1 MAESCKLP
9 KSRIM
14 FLPKVGGTYLQIKLD
29 CRKGVSEGVEFFII
43 RACRLRLNRPFFHG
57 RPLSVWH
64 YVSLVSLEW
73 YVQKMMHSPPTP

>member
-14 FLPKVGGTYLQIKLD
+14 FLPRVGGTYLQIKLD

-43 RACRLRLNRPFFHG
+43 RG
-57 RPLSVWH
+57 RFV
-64 YVSLVSLEW
+64 
-73 YVQKMMHSPPTP
+73 